1 MHLNNDVKSAPPPK
15 PPPPEPNIVPEGDGQ
30 NQWGRDHDGDRLR
43 FLIWSKTNYPCTNS
57 SKQVSMC
64 ACWIYSSKHDSMHAF
79 WMSRN
84 KLKYR
89 LKTKHKI
96 EQGSLILNAI
106 QMDGFP
112 EMVEV
117 LNSLLGKFITFIEND
132 CGYSGSVYYLM
143 FNFFNHSFLRISL
156 LIERKII
163 KNWWQ
168 AINGTFTNE
177 YWKASCK

>member
-1 MHLNNDVKSAPPPK
+1 M
-15 PPPPEPNIVPEGDGQ
+15 
-30 NQWGRDHDGDRLR
+30 
-43 FLIWSKTNYPCTNS
+43 
-57 SKQVSMC
+57 
-64 ACWIYSSKHDSMHAF
+64 
-79 WMSRN
+79 
-84 KLKYR
+84 
-89 LKTKHKI
+89 KHKI

-163 KNWWQ
+163 KIGGRPLMVPLPMNIGRLP
-168 AINGTFTNE
+168 ANRLKL
-177 YWKASCK
+177 WKEWNLVICG